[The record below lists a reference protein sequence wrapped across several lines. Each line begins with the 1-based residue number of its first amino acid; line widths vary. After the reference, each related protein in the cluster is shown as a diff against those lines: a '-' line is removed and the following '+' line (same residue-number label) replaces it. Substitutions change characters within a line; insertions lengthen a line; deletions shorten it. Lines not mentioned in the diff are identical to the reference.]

1 MKRIDQNRIAIQ
13 DKSRPDRN
21 RFAEV
26 RLSRDKVR
34 IGEIAN
40 IRVWFR
46 PPDREDYLP
55 TRTGISIPIENV
67 VDLVAALGELFPE
80 AFAEFLVGD
89 YEGADEDGSVQ
100 TADAPP
106 EEPERHSVERS
117 RSSPDP
123 TLDDLRYNPTLGAW
137 MEDKS

>member
-1 MKRIDQNRIAIQ
+1 MRRVDPKRIAIQ

-89 YEGADEDGSVQ
+89 YEGADEGTDEGADEDSSQ
-100 TADAPP
+100 TADVLS
-106 EEPERHSVERS
+106 EELERLEDFM
-117 RSSPDP
+117 SP
-123 TLDDLRYNPTLGAW
+123 LGARSGD
-137 MEDKS
+137 ES